1 MLPKHSSIEE
11 FVARERATKRFLKL
25 KIKLPCTCNA
35 TYNFQGQPVP
45 GEGAYSEH
53 ESEIRKNFAKFC
65 RIFGRILQKRVDFE
79 KC

>member
-1 MLPKHSSIEE
+1 MLPKHQSFKN
-11 FVARERATKRFLKL
+11 FVIRERVTKRFLKL

-53 ESEIRKNFAKFC
+53 ESEFLMNS
-65 RIFGRILQKRVDFE
+65 D
-79 KC
+79 